1 MRRAGFVRGG
11 VLAGLICAML
21 SVAGVAAAEDDIP
34 VDHALFVVPPVVDP
48 VLRIDTPAQFDA
60 QITADPYS
68 EHAAPVQEP
77 SLSPP
82 PLDPILPLV
91 DLGPMMDRIG
101 LNPSVPVLPTPDRRL
116 VDEALGVIAPSVQQM
131 LPGDL
136 GAGVLAGLT
145 GLATMFG
152 PSTAPVDSPNASP
165 PAPLLDAGQQFGF
178 ASIAT
183 ALPVVESVDLAIP
196 TVDGPAAE
204 VSVAAPMSAEPA
216 VGPVL
221 SLPLI
226 ILGAVIAGLSLLII
240 RRRRSGFL
248 RGRARRATGRRT
260 RGREVGG
267 CPEATDPAAGHRLA
281 VGSAA
286 GHRPAVGSAVDHRP
300 VGWAAGHRPAV
311 GSAAGHRLA
320 VGPAADH
327 RPAVG
332 PAAKHH
338 PAIGSDAGRWR
349 AVHRCSRLR
358 PGLLWTGPERRP
370 GRGGVAVRG
379 DPWPLVVHGRCGVG
393 RSPPSIRHTSRSE
406 GVESTAAVEPAA
418 VVSTTL
424 GAAPP
429 L

>member
-21 SVAGVAAAEDDIP
+21 SVAGVAAAEDNIP
-34 VDHALFVVPPVVDP
+34 VDHALFVVAPVVDP
-48 VLRIDTPAQFDA
+48 VLPIGAPAQFDA
-60 QITADPYS
+60 QITADSYS
-68 EHAAPVQEP
+68 EHAAPVREP

-91 DLGPMMDRIG
+91 GLGPMLDRIG
-101 LNPSVPVLPTPDRRL
+101 LNPSVPVLPAPDRRL
-116 VDEALGVIAPSVQQM
+116 VDEALGVIAPSVQQL

-152 PSTAPVDSPNASP
+152 PATGPVDSPNTSP
-165 PAPLLDAGQQFGF
+165 PPALLDAGPQQPEF
-178 ASIAT
+178 ASTAT
-183 ALPVVESVDLAIP
+183 ALPVVKSVDLAIP
-196 TVDGPAAE
+196 TVAGPAVE
-204 VSVAAPMSAEPA
+204 VAVPSPMSAAPA
-216 VGPVL
+216 VGPILLL
-221 SLPLI
+221 SPI
-226 ILGAVIAGLSLLII
+226 IFGAVIAGRATG
-240 RRRRSGFL
+240 RRT
-248 RGRARRATGRRT
+248 RGRQAPPFREATVPAAGRRT

-267 CPEATDPAAGHRLA
+267 CPEAR
-281 VGSAA
+281 
-286 GHRPAVGSAVDHRP
+286 
-300 VGWAAGHRPAV
+300 
-311 GSAAGHRLA
+311 
-320 VGPAADH
+320 GPAAE
-327 RPAVG
+327 
-332 PAAKHH
+332 HH
-338 PAIGSDAGRWR
+338 PAVGSDAGRRR

-358 PGLLWTGPERRP
+358 PGVLWTGPERRP

-393 RSPPSIRHTSRSE
+393 RSPPSIRHASRSE

-429 L
+429 V